1 MASDVAT
8 VASDYGAAG
17 ENMKDGVHGAAVAR
31 GDDARFVRE
40 AVRIASNDSLRDA
53 MARTARRAV
62 EGLRP
67 EQVASDFDDILQSL
81 RAGGRD
87 ASTAMA

>member
-1 MASDVAT
+1 MS
-8 VASDYGAAG
+8 SS
-17 ENMKDGVHGAAVAR
+17 K
-31 GDDARFVRE
+31 
-40 AVRIASNDSLRDA
+40 A

-87 ASTAMA
+87 ASNAMA